1 MLDEQLGSFKEK
13 TIMIKK
19 RKKKNPNLYN
29 LELFKRIKKIF
40 FFINKRVFQKI

>member
-19 RKKKNPNLYN
+19 RKKKIQICTIQNCLK
-29 LELFKRIKKIF
+29 ELKKYSF
-40 FFINKRVFQKI
+40 L